1 MPAYNDVKRLIR
13 NKIKFKETEAAS
25 YVGRQN
31 KLSRLLPG
39 AKLPKLK
46 PDGEAAGKNKLFI
59 LGPGLTLDLIS
70 L

>member
-1 MPAYNDVKRLIR
+1 MSAYNDVKTLIR
-13 NKIKFKETEAAS
+13 NKIKFQETAAAL

-39 AKLPKLK
+39 AKLPELKL
-46 PDGEAAGKNKLFI
+46 DGEAAGNNKRFI